1 MIIPNPELDGT
12 VWGTSPLLRRGADG
26 PDIRFLYCDSR
37 YPKIP
42 SHVWWDGIGFALDRN
57 IFYSH
62 PPAME
67 LTSNDYGRFVLG
79 PLKLILDDTCSMTL
93 AELEAAE
100 RSAQADQSTE
110 RTS

>member
-1 MIIPNPELDGT
+1 
-12 VWGTSPLLRRGADG
+12 
-26 PDIRFLYCDSR
+26 
-37 YPKIP
+37 
-42 SHVWWDGIGFALDRN
+42 
-57 IFYSH
+57 
-62 PPAME
+62 ME